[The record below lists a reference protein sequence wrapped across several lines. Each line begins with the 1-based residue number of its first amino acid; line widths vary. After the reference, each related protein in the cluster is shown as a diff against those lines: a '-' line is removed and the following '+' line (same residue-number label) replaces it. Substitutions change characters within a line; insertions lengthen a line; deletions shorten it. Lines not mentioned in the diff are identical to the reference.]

1 MINIPISI
9 FLLFIQIIIIY
20 FLSRIVINKIFH
32 FLIHI
37 FRNNKLAYIF
47 ISILF
52 FPGTALHELS
62 HFFAATVLF
71 LKVKELSVFPEKK
84 NGSIKLGHVYYEK
97 KDFIRAILV
106 GISPFFAGLFF
117 FWILSALSLFANN
130 NLYID
135 VLIIYLIFSVSATMF
150 SSKKDLQD
158 MLYLIPI
165 AVVIIGIIYIFDIK
179 IVFLIQNKEIIDKI
193 GEICSKINVYLFIS
207 IIINLVLI
215 LFFKIFKMVFRK

>member
-37 FRNNKLAYIF
+37 FGNNKLAYIF

-52 FPGTALHELS
+52 FPGTVLHELS
-62 HFFAATVLF
+62 HFFTATVLF
-71 LKVKELSVFPEKK
+71 LKVKELSIFPEKK

-97 KDFIRAILV
+97 KDFIRGILV
-106 GISPFFAGLFF
+106 GISPFFAGLIF

-130 NLYID
+130 NLYVDI
-135 VLIIYLIFSVSATMF
+135 LIIYLIFAVSATMF

-158 MLYLIPI
+158 ILYLIPLGI
-165 AVVIIGIIYIFDIK
+165 LIIGIIYVFDIK
-179 IVFLIQNKEIIDKI
+179 IVLLIQNKEIVDKI
-193 GEICSKINVYLFIS
+193 GEICSKINIYLFIS
-207 IIINLVLI
+207 IIINLLLI
-215 LFFKIFKMVFRK
+215 FFFKIFTMIFRK

>member
-1 MINIPISI
+1 MINMPISI

-20 FLSRIVINKIFH
+20 FLSRIVINKLFH
-32 FLIHI
+32 FLTHV
-37 FRNNKLAYIF
+37 FRNNKLVYIF

-71 LKVKELSVFPEKK
+71 LKVKELSIFPEKK

-97 KDFIRAILV
+97 KDFIRGIIV

-135 VLIIYLIFSVSATMF
+135 VLIIYLIFVVSATMF

-158 MLYLIPI
+158 MLYLIPLGVLI
-165 AVVIIGIIYIFDIK
+165 VGIIYVFDIK
-179 IVFLIQNKEIIDKI
+179 IMFLIQNKEAVDKI
-193 GEICSKINVYLFIS
+193 GEICEKINTYLFIS

-215 LFFKIFKMVFRK
+215 LFVKIFKMIFRK